1 MVVDDILGVVN
12 EVTPEPDVNTAPPLE
27 TPYQSIVSP
36 APGVADIITVP
47 VAHTDPPVPLGAD
60 GEEISCVTVMLD
72 VAVQPLAPVAVTVY
86 VPAAVMLAFAEEPK
100 LLLQE

>member
-36 APGVADIITVP
+36 APGVADIFTVP
-47 VAHTDPPVPLGAD
+47 VEHTDPPVTLGAV
-60 GEEISCVTVMLD
+60 GELI
-72 VAVQPLAPVAVTVY
+72 
-86 VPAAVMLAFAEEPK
+86 F
-100 LLLQE
+100 